1 MKKRTILPIL
11 TTLTALGLVAGCKPR
26 ADGFAKIQHP
36 AISNN
41 VEANEIEWADG
52 APFGLTKDVFRNVAS
67 MTEMD
72 QDQICFEVIMSGFD
86 DDSAAELARAGFVMY
101 VDGERYTP
109 KVEQLVQPHSS
120 THRGKKTEW
129 ETVDTGRSEA
139 VCVDGTKNSQG
150 QIVQC
155 TKWQENAI
163 TETRSYDVPMDYKVV
178 QGAGQ
183 ACFETKGKV
192 KPAEVEHV
200 LLEITNAK
208 SERTSA
214 FWGVQYKA
222 TTRLRWD
229 LIGDVP
235 ETVPKD
241 WGGFGGTKVA
251 KSAQAKAD
259 EDKPEAEDADA
270 AASEEKEDESASEE
284 IPTVGIKACDD
295 YVQAMVTCA
304 DKMPGAGKKAMKD
317 GAKQTA
323 ESFKTMA
330 ENKQTKKSAEQACKQ
345 AAEAFKKNP
354 ACSK

>member
-1 MKKRTILPIL
+1 MKKRTYLSAL
-11 TTLTALGLVAGCKPR
+11 TVLCAVGAFAGCKPR
-26 ADGFAKIQHP
+26 ADGFTKIQHP
-36 AISNN
+36 ALSSN
-41 VEANEIEWADG
+41 VEANEVEWNDG
-52 APFGLTKDVFRNVAS
+52 EPFGLAKDVFRNVAS
-67 MTEMD
+67 LTEMD
-72 QDQICFEVIMSGFD
+72 QDQVCFEIVLSGFD
-86 DDSAAELARAGFVMY
+86 DDSAADLARAGFVLY

-109 KVEQLVQPHSS
+109 KVEQLVTPQASV
-120 THRGKKTEW
+120 HRGKKTEW

-178 QGAGQ
+178 QGSGQ
-183 ACFETKGKV
+183 ACFETKGRV
-192 KPAEVEHV
+192 NPAEAEHV

-229 LIGDVP
+229 LLGDVP
-235 ETVPKD
+235 ETIGKQ

-251 KSAQAKAD
+251 KGLKPSAGTSDEPEAD
-259 EDKPEAEDADA
+259 EAAAAAAEADEEEAE
-270 AASEEKEDESASEE
+270 
-284 IPTVGIKACDD
+284 ITTVGLKACDD
-295 YVQAMVTCA
+295 YVKAMVSCSE
-304 DKMPGAGKKAMKD
+304 KMPAAAGKAMRD
-317 GAKQTA
+317 GARQSA

-330 ENKQTKKSAEQACKQ
+330 ENKATKKSAEAACKQ
-345 AAEAFKKNP
+345 AAQSLKQNP
-354 ACSK
+354 ACK

>member
-1 MKKRTILPIL
+1 MKRQILPL
-11 TTLTALGLVAGCKPR
+11 LTALTAFGVFAGCKPR
-26 ADGFAKIQHP
+26 ADGFTKIQHP
-36 AISNN
+36 ALSKN
-41 VEANEIEWADG
+41 VEANEIEWNDG

-67 MTEMD
+67 MTEMH
-72 QDQICFEVIMSGFD
+72 QDQVCFEIVLSGFD
-86 DDSAAELARAGFVMY
+86 DDSAADLARAGFIMY
-101 VDGERYTP
+101 VEGERYTP
-109 KVEQLVQPHSS
+109 KVEQLVAPHASV
-120 THRGKKTEW
+120 HRGKKTEW

-139 VCVDGTKNSQG
+139 VCVEGTKDSRG

-155 TKWQENAI
+155 TRWQENAI

-178 QGAGQ
+178 QGAGT
-183 ACFETKGKV
+183 ACFETNGKIQ
-192 KPAEVEHV
+192 PAEVAHV

-235 ETVPKD
+235 ETVAKE

-251 KSAQAKAD
+251 KSAQAAVANA
-259 EDKPEAEDADA
+259 EPEADDADA
-270 AASEEKEDESASEE
+270 AAAKENEEEESSEE

-295 YVQAMVTCA
+295 YVQAMVACA
-304 DKMPGAGKKAMKD
+304 DKMPAPSKKAMKD
-317 GAKQTA
+317 GARQSA

-330 ENKQTKKSAEQACKQ
+330 ENKSTKKSAEQACKQ
-345 AAEAFKKNP
+345 AADAMTKNP
-354 ACSK
+354 SCK